1 MSWLCFWKSIVKLK
15 KFCGIKQIKYDEPV
29 KCPKV
34 VSFREKREIYFMLA
48 LLNY

>member
-1 MSWLCFWKSIVKLK
+1 MSWLCIWKSIVKLK
-15 KFCGIKQIKYDEPV
+15 KFCGIKQIIYDEPV
-29 KCPKV
+29 NFPKV